1 MSDATCHQPF
11 RILIVDDNAAIHND
25 FRKILGGQ
33 PVEGTQ
39 LDDLEQSLFG
49 ATPSPLPRAVFRL
62 DSALQGREALIM
74 VERALAEQDPYALAF
89 VDIRMPPGWDGIE
102 TLEHL
107 WQSCPDLQAVLCTA
121 YSDYSWDDM
130 ARRLGQTDNLLILK
144 KPFDTAEVL
153 QVAHALTRKWDLA
166 RQAKLRL
173 EDLDRMVRERTQK
186 LQEQTVE
193 RARIQDAL
201 LISEERF
208 AKAFQASPMPMA
220 IQSEADSRF
229 LDANPSFLQLA
240 GYSADQLLQRT
251 DKELRLWANGA
262 TEPAEDGWIEAPIRN
277 CPCTLHRKDGT
288 KRETMLWAELVPLAS
303 GPCRLLILEDVTDRL
318 KLEAQLR
325 QAQKLEA
332 VGCLAAGVAHEFN
345 NLLTVIQGH
354 AAMLS
359 GKPLGTSTADESIAR
374 ITQASQRAASL
385 TRRLLAFSHKQSV
398 QLKAVHLSAAVHGLA
413 KMLSQLIGEPYQL
426 CLDCA
431 PDLPPARADEAN
443 VEQILI
449 NLALNARDAMPGG
462 GTIHV
467 ATSLAELDEAAA
479 RANLEARPG
488 RFVCLTVSDTG
499 CGMSPEVL
507 GRIFDPFFTTKEV
520 GKGTGLGLAT
530 VHGIVQQHAGWV
542 EVNSQVGQGSA
553 FRVFLPLWQGALGAS
568 ATDPASARSAPQPGS
583 GEAVLI
589 VEDEGIVREAA
600 RLTLERG
607 GYRVFEAA
615 DGPEA
620 LAVWEGCPLRINLL
634 VTDMV
639 MPRGVSGG
647 ALARVLQSRDP
658 HLRTLYTSGYS
669 SELIREDLR
678 LTHGVNF
685 LRKPYDPSALLRA
698 VKRCLDHGTQP
709 PDHTRITQRA
719 DPALGC
725 HPRVP
730 ADNPTFS

>member
-1 MSDATCHQPF
+1 M
-11 RILIVDDNAAIHND
+11 N
-25 FRKILGGQ
+25 
-33 PVEGTQ
+33 
-39 LDDLEQSLFG
+39 
-49 ATPSPLPRAVFRL
+49 
-62 DSALQGREALIM
+62 
-74 VERALAEQDPYALAF
+74 
-89 VDIRMPPGWDGIE
+89 
-102 TLEHL
+102 
-107 WQSCPDLQAVLCTA
+107 
-121 YSDYSWDDM
+121 
-130 ARRLGQTDNLLILK
+130 
-144 KPFDTAEVL
+144 
-153 QVAHALTRKWDLA
+153 
-166 RQAKLRL
+166 
-173 EDLDRMVRERTQK
+173 
-186 LQEQTVE
+186 
-193 RARIQDAL
+193 
-201 LISEERF
+201 
-208 AKAFQASPMPMA
+208 
-220 IQSEADSRF
+220 
-229 LDANPSFLQLA
+229 
-240 GYSADQLLQRT
+240 
-251 DKELRLWANGA
+251 
-262 TEPAEDGWIEAPIRN
+262 
-277 CPCTLHRKDGT
+277 
-288 KRETMLWAELVPLAS
+288 
-303 GPCRLLILEDVTDRL
+303 
-318 KLEAQLR
+318 
-325 QAQKLEA
+325 
-332 VGCLAAGVAHEFN
+332 
-345 NLLTVIQGH
+345 
-354 AAMLS
+354 
-359 GKPLGTSTADESIAR
+359 
-374 ITQASQRAASL
+374 
-385 TRRLLAFSHKQSV
+385 
-398 QLKAVHLSAAVHGLA
+398 
-413 KMLSQLIGEPYQL
+413 
-426 CLDCA
+426 
-431 PDLPPARADEAN
+431 
-443 VEQILI
+443 
-449 NLALNARDAMPGG
+449 
-462 GTIHV
+462 
-467 ATSLAELDEAAA
+467 
-479 RANLEARPG
+479 
-488 RFVCLTVSDTG
+488 
-499 CGMSPEVL
+499 PEVL